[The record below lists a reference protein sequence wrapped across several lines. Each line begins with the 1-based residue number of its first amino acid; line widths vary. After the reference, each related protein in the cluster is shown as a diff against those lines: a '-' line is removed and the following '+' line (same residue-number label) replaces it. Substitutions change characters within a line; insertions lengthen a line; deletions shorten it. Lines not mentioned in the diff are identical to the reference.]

1 MSASESNPG
10 ELSICVGGS
19 RAIRDA
25 VEAARAF
32 GLARKLARPELA
44 RLCIV
49 VEELTANLYDHGGVT
64 EEDELHLRFADDARG
79 ILVSIVAPGDP
90 FDPWSTLPSSEDRLG
105 GGAGVNLI
113 RAWSELVAYRPSN
126 GTHDL
131 QILVRL
137 ARND

>member
-1 MSASESNPG
+1 VSASESNPG

-19 RAIRDA
+19 HAVGDA

-49 VEELTANLYDHGGVT
+49 VEELAANLYDHGGVT

-79 ILVSIVAPGDP
+79 ILVSIVAPGEL
-90 FDPWSTLPSSEDRLG
+90 FDPWSTLPASENRGG

-113 RAWSELVAYRPSN
+113 RAWSELVGCSPSN
-126 GTHDL
+126 GAHSL
-131 QILVRL
+131 QILVPLTRM
-137 ARND
+137 D